1 MIRTSIH
8 LSVYVLL
15 ICCALMPLMAQS
27 AASADSVVPAM
38 VRFAGT
44 VTDVNGKPLTGTV
57 GVTFLLYTEQSGGA
71 PLWTETQ
78 NVQPDKNGHYSAML
92 GSTTSHGLPA
102 DAFAAG
108 QARWIGVQPSGQAEQ
123 PRVELGSVPYA
134 LKAADAQTLGGLP
147 PSAFLLATPSAS
159 TASAETAG
167 TATSQP
173 PAGTKPVTTAGG
185 TAKAL
190 AKFDGTADIANSQ
203 IFDDGTNVGVG
214 TKAPKAKLDVK
225 GDGIFHGTLTLPATG
240 AATAT
245 AGQNSQPLNVTA
257 SAFNSGT
264 TKAVN
269 ETFRWQAEPAG
280 NNTANPS
287 GRLNLLFGSGGTTP
301 SETGLSVSG
310 KGLISFAPGQTFP
323 GSGNGTVTSVGL
335 SAPNSDFSVSGSP
348 VTGSGT
354 LKFQWLV
361 PPTADKTPNAI
372 VKRDD
377 FGNFTAGGIFA
388 DTILATSVI
397 TGGTVNGTAFTGG
410 IFAAGIVGTSGSAGG
425 DQGYGVTGTTQGGGG
440 AGVFGQ
446 NTGGGIGVRGFA
458 GFEVGSGQGVL
469 GESLGTLNSAN
480 GLGPDGVDGIAH
492 STLGSGVGGFNDADG
507 FGVLGRST
515 RGQGVW
521 GESFGNQNA
530 SDGFG
535 PDGVDGI
542 SHSDAGSGVGAVNTA
557 GGDGLFAQTQ
567 SGFAGFFLGDVAVH
581 GNLSKSGGSFK
592 IDHPLDPSNKYLY
605 HSFVESPDMMNIY
618 NGNVT
623 TDAQGRAMVQMP
635 EWFESLNRDFR
646 YQLTVIGQFAQAIVA
661 SEMANHSFTIQ
672 TDKPNVKVSWQVTG
686 IRQDAWANAHR
697 IPVEQLKSEKERGLY
712 LHPELF
718 GAPLEK
724 SIGAARHPG
733 VMKLMK
739 EGKTKLPD
747 STKQ

>member
-1 MIRTSIH
+1 MRTSIR
-8 LSVYVLL
+8 LSLYLSLYLSL
-15 ICCALMPLMAQS
+15 ICSSLMPLMAQTV
-27 AASADSVVPAM
+27 ASVDSVVPAM

-57 GVTFLLYTEQSGGA
+57 GVTFLLYKEQSGGA

-78 NVQPDKNGHYSAML
+78 NVQADRNGHYSVML
-92 GSTTSHGLPA
+92 GSTTSHGMPA

-173 PAGTKPVTTAGG
+173 PVGTKPVTTAGG
-185 TAKAL
+185 AAQAL

-203 IFDDGTNVGVG
+203 IFDDGNNVGVG

-245 AGQNSQPLNVTA
+245 TGKNSQPLNVTA

-264 TKAVN
+264 KKAVN
-269 ETFRWQAEPAG
+269 ETFRWQAEPVG
-280 NNTANPS
+280 NNTANPL
-287 GRLNLLFGSGGTTP
+287 GTLNLLFGSGGTTP
-301 SETGLSVSG
+301 SETGLSVSD
-310 KGLISFAPGQTFP
+310 KGLIRFVPGQTFP
-323 GSGNGTVTSVGL
+323 GTGSGTVTSVGL

-348 VTGSGT
+348 VTTNGT
-354 LKFQWLV
+354 LNFAWLV
-361 PPTADKTPNAI
+361 APSSNSESNAI
-372 VKRDD
+372 VKRDSNGSFVANGIILGEEGLQAHAKGEGVGSVSTD
-377 FGNFTAGGIFA
+377 NLPNTPAVSGRALATGDGSTHGVNGFSSTNQGSGIFGFS
-388 DTILATSVI
+388 D
-397 TGGTVNGTAFTGG
+397 
-410 IFAAGIVGTSGSAGG
+410 GSS
-425 DQGYGVTGTTQGGGG
+425 G
-440 AGVFGQ
+440 AGVQGLNVTTGFGMLGQ
-446 NTGGGIGVRGFA
+446 VFGSSGIGVLGQVLGA
-458 GFEVGSGQGVL
+458 SGQ
-469 GESLGTLNSAN
+469 A
-480 GLGPDGVDGIAH
+480 
-492 STLGSGVGGFNDADG
+492 
-507 FGVLGRST
+507 
-515 RGQGVW
+515 VW
-521 GESFGNQNA
+521 GENFGSQN
-530 SDGFG
+530 SPNGFG

-542 SHSDAGSGVGAVNTA
+542 SHISVGSGVAAVNTSD
-557 GGDGLFAQTQ
+557 GDGLFAQSQT
-567 SGFAGFFLGDVAVH
+567 GDAGFFLGDVAVH

-592 IDHPLDPSNKYLY
+592 IDHPLDPANKYLY
-605 HSFVESPDMMNIY
+605 HSFVESPDMKNIY
-618 NGNVT
+618 DGNVT
-623 TDAQGRAMVQMP
+623 TDGQGKAVVQMP

-697 IPVEQLKSEKERGLY
+697 IPVEQVKSEKERGLY

-718 GAPLEK
+718 GAPVEK

-739 EGKTKLPD
+739 ESKAKLAD